1 MSKEHFYSLTYHW
14 RRITL
19 SVFSIIKCTFT
30 IIWLIKW
37 RRNILTVFSF
47 QKSTFTHFGLQM
59 KRNYF
64 DWFSFQNS
72 WNITYLSLWL
82 ELSLIFLFVIN
93 LENWHHYNPEL
104 DCRLEHLTM
113 PVLVDRLVLRK
124 LFGLAIIICQ
134 YLKVPDAEGQC
145 RIMAHWACYKV
156 SVHLG
161 TATFAVF
168 SKFIFLHH

>member
-1 MSKEHFYSLTYHW
+1 MHFYHNLTYKMKKKYFDCFFPFKRALLH
-14 RRITL
+14 IL
-19 SVFSIIKCTFT
+19 AC
-30 IIWLIKW
+30 KW
-37 RRNILTVFSF
+37 REIILTVFSF
-47 QKSTFTHFGLQM
+47 QS
-59 KRNYF
+59 
-64 DWFSFQNS
+64 S

-124 LFGLAIIICQ
+124 LFGLAILICQ